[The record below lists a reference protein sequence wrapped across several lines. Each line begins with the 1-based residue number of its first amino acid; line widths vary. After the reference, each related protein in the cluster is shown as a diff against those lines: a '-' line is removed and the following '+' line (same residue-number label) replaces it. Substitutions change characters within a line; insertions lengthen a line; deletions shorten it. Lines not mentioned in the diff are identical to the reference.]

1 MIRSIEDQLKWAV
14 TVIALFLSIS
24 LAGTS
29 LFLGYREARKEQ
41 REMLLRVI
49 PLLRTQTPEE
59 AEVFLREAFPAWIL
73 VSRNA
78 LRNPKER
85 ASEELSFSESQ
96 VLLLRSSFLWNLL
109 LEKQRYVLLVATMGV
124 LLSVELAVFLA
135 YALSR
140 PLKLLRWGCTEVREG
155 RWSRIPE
162 GARIPL
168 ELAELYEVFNEMV
181 DKLREAQEMSRRIG
195 RVERL
200 AALGTLVA
208 SVAHEIR
215 NPLAS
220 MRIHLDLLVRKL
232 EGNSRDKALML
243 GEEISRLNQTVLQLL
258 EYASPREPLKR
269 TFFVR
274 DVLRWGYAMIS
285 PAAGKKGVEIAFGVD
300 PPEVTL
306 WGDEDQIR
314 QLLLN
319 LLLNALEAQKEGGML
334 RMDAVLRG
342 ETLFLS
348 VEDRGGGV
356 PEELRERI
364 FDPFFTTKPEGTGLG
379 LSIAHRIA
387 EQHGGSMDCIEIPGG
402 SCFVVSLPGK
412 AKENGDGSNYAPLD
426 CG

>member
-14 TVIALFLSIS
+14 MVIVLFLSIS

-29 LFLGYREARKEQ
+29 LILGYREARKEQ
-41 REMLLRVI
+41 KAVLWQVI
-49 PLLRTQTPEE
+49 PLLETKSVGEIET
-59 AEVFLREAFPAWIL
+59 FLRKTFPAWSL
-73 VSRNA
+73 VS
-78 LRNPKER
+78 PEI
-85 ASEELSFSESQ
+85 LSRESDPTWLPFSQSR
-96 VLLLRSSFLWNLL
+96 VFLLRSSLLWKTL

-124 LLSVELAVFLA
+124 LFSVELAVFLA

-140 PLKLLRWGCTEVREG
+140 PLKLLRWGCSEVREG
-155 RWSRIPE
+155 RWSRIPQLS
-162 GARIPL
+162 RIPL
-168 ELAELYEVFNEMV
+168 ELVDLYDVFNEMV
-181 DKLREAQEMSRRIG
+181 DKLREAQELSRRMG

-220 MRIHLDLLVRKL
+220 MRIHLDLLVRGL
-232 EGNSRDKALML
+232 EGEQKEKALIL
-243 GEEISRLNQTVLQLL
+243 DEEIQRLNQTVLQLL

-269 TFFVR
+269 SFFAR
-274 DVLRWGYAMIS
+274 DVLHWGYTMIS
-285 PAAGKKGVEIAFGVD
+285 SAAREKHVEVTFGAD
-300 PPEVTL
+300 PPEATL

-319 LLLNALEAQKEGGML
+319 LLLNALEAQQEGGVL
-334 RMDAVLRG
+334 RMDVVLREG
-342 ETLFLS
+342 ALLLK

-387 EQHGGSMDCIEIPGG
+387 EQHGGSMDCIDIPGG
-402 SCFVVSLPGK
+402 TSFVVTLPGK
-412 AKENGDGSNYAPLD
+412 TRENEDGSHHATLD

>member
-14 TVIALFLSIS
+14 MVIVLFLSIS

-29 LFLGYREARKEQ
+29 LILGYREARKEQ
-41 REMLLRVI
+41 KAMLWQVI
-49 PLLRTQTPEE
+49 PLLETKSV
-59 AEVFLREAFPAWIL
+59 AEVETFLHKTFPAWSL
-73 VSRNA
+73 VSQEVL
-78 LRNPKER
+78 LRER
-85 ASEELSFSESQ
+85 DPAWLPFSQ
-96 VLLLRSSFLWNLL
+96 NRVFLLRSSLLWKTL

-140 PLKLLRWGCTEVREG
+140 PLKLLRWGCSEVREG
-155 RWSRIPE
+155 RWSRIPQLS
-162 GARIPL
+162 RIPL
-168 ELAELYEVFNEMV
+168 ELVELYEVFNEMV
-181 DKLREAQEMSRRIG
+181 DKLREAQELSRRIG

-220 MRIHLDLLVRKL
+220 MRIHLDLLVRALKG
-232 EGNSRDKALML
+232 EEKEKALIL
-243 GEEISRLNQTVLQLL
+243 GEEIQRLNQTVLQLL

-274 DVLRWGYAMIS
+274 DVLHWGYTMIS
-285 PAAGKKGVEIAFGVD
+285 SAAREKHVEVTFGAD
-300 PPEVTL
+300 PPEATL

-319 LLLNALEAQKEGGML
+319 LLLNALEAQQEGGVL
-334 RMDAVLRG
+334 RMDATLREG
-342 ETLFLS
+342 TLFLK

-387 EQHGGSMDCIEIPGG
+387 EQHGGSMDCIDIPGG
-402 SCFVVSLPGK
+402 TSFVVTLPGK
-412 AKENGDGSNYAPLD
+412 ITENEDGSHHATLD